1 MSPSYA
7 RLYLMRS
14 LAMKRKNVAK
24 LEERV
29 RAGKCILDGCENKLQ
44 SRGLCDR
51 HRQRWYQEL
60 RKQPNEDEKIRF
72 EERSIQLGLILPD
85 GEQSTWTREN
95 PFAKALVS

>member
-1 MSPSYA
+1 MSSSLA

-29 RAGKCILDGCENKLQ
+29 RAGSCILDGCPNKVA

-60 RKQPNEDEKIRF
+60 RKHANEDEKIRF
-72 EERSIQLGLILPD
+72 EERSIQMGLILPS
-85 GEQSTWTREN
+85 GEQETWTREN
-95 PFAKALVS
+95 PFAKAMVS

>member
-1 MSPSYA
+1 MINSYA

-51 HRQRWYQEL
+51 HRQRWYQEF
-60 RKQPNEDEKIRF
+60 RKHANEDEKLHF
-72 EERSIQLGLILPD
+72 EERSIQLGLILPS
-85 GEQSTWTREN
+85 GEQEKWTREN

>member
-29 RAGKCILDGCENKLQ
+29 RAGKCILDGCDGKCQ
-44 SRGLCDR
+44 SRGLCDK
-51 HRQRWYQEL
+51 HRQRWYLEL
-60 RKQPNEDEKIRF
+60 RKHTTEEDKIRF

-85 GEQSTWTREN
+85 GEQKTWTREN
-95 PFAKALVS
+95 PFAKAMVS

>member
-1 MSPSYA
+1 MLNSYA

-29 RAGKCILDGCENKLQ
+29 RAGKCILDACDGKVQ
-44 SRGLCDR
+44 SRGLCDK
-51 HRQRWYQEL
+51 HRQRWYTEFRNQPSQED
-60 RKQPNEDEKIRF
+60 RIRF
-72 EERSIQLGLILPD
+72 EERSIQLGLILPS
-85 GEQSTWTREN
+85 GEQQTWTKEN